1 MRIFET
7 HKMRLKMRMVW
18 ALGMRIFETH
28 FMHMECISAE
38 RLQKKIKFKY
48 FIETKFHSFN
58 RSRISKDWYVLG
70 HFEANL
76 MQN

>member
-38 RLQKKIKFKY
+38 RLRKRIKFKY
-48 FIETKFHSFN
+48 FIETKLNFI
-58 RSRISKDWYVLG
+58 RSVEFTQLRIGNCLVTLK
-70 HFEANL
+70 
-76 MQN
+76 QI

>member
-18 ALGMRIFETH
+18 ALGMHIFETH

-38 RLQKKIKFKY
+38 RLRKRIQFEY
-48 FIETKFHSFN
+48 FIETKLNFIRSVEVTHLRIIN
-58 RSRISKDWYVLG
+58 RLVTLKQI
-70 HFEANL
+70 
-76 MQN
+76 